1 MYTQLIVSWSKLMSH
16 SPMDVSP
23 KMHFLDKDGPPKHEN
38 KLTATNGFSLI
49 FSLIPMRSQCNTA
62 AAVSRGATVVT
73 GVVET

>member
-1 MYTQLIVSWSKLMSH
+1 MNRKACDNKLCLY
-16 SPMDVSP
+16 VNP

-62 AAVSRGATVVT
+62 VQESSSLGGTTVVT
-73 GVVET
+73 EVGET